1 MFAIWFTPQA
11 HRSLQSRTTDS
22 RKLISRLLSAVAQM
36 AELYPA
42 HTGVWARLGR
52 VTDRG
57 LEIEVEGQTLRV
69 QIDYPRSEVKVLGL
83 SPGRMGTR
91 RVRRTAAAPH
101 RAALRQAPLR
111 S

>member
-11 HRSLQSRTTDS
+11 HRSLHSRTTDS
-22 RKLISRLLSAVAQM
+22 RKLITRLLCAVAQM
-36 AELYPA
+36 AEHYPA

-69 QIDYPRSEVKVLGL
+69 QIDYPHSQVKVVGL
-83 SPGRMGTR
+83 SPLRLGTR
-91 RVRRTAAAPH
+91 RMRRTAAPPN
-101 RAALRQAPLR
+101 RVSLRQATLR